1 MIAALEG
8 YILAR
13 WNDLFPEHENPN
25 GLSFILMSNMSPHL
39 EIVTFLIIPSGS
51 SEPLLTAK
59 VPRYVK
65 DNDKMR
71 QKAERVSRLKKEL
84 PVHLSSSFPV
94 LVDVTE
100 ISGRLIIL
108 ERSMPMPTIG
118 LELKRGSRLNLIY
131 DNIGEL
137 ELIGDW
143 LIDFFQAT
151 RQPVTTQNIVQLVL
165 NLVHE
170 YENRFLPPLP
180 QRGWLEKMR
189 LVLAQKKNIPYL
201 GVRHTNLTPDH
212 VSLNSGQLY
221 IFNWE
226 NMEERGLPLFDAFHF
241 ITCLALYGV
250 SKIDEAKDRLQTLF
264 LVRGNEN
271 SAWTDWIKRVS
282 NAIGIDEPTRRLLYL
297 LYLTDRALNWTEF
310 EIAENYWP
318 QLFSSY
324 VSWLEQIDFNLETKK
339 KMP

>member
-1 MIAALEG
+1 MITALEG

-13 WNDLFPEHENPN
+13 WNDLFPDHERPN
-25 GLSFILMSNMSPHL
+25 NLSFILNSNLPLHL
-39 EIVTFLIIPSGS
+39 EIVTFLIIPDGS

-71 QKAERVSRLKKEL
+71 QKAEGVSRLKKEL

-118 LELKRGSRLNLIY
+118 LELKRGSRLNPIY
-131 DNIGEL
+131 DNIEEL

-151 RQPVTTQNIVQLVL
+151 RQPATTQNIVRLIL
-165 NLVHE
+165 NSVDE

-189 LVLAQKKNIPYL
+189 LVLAQKKNVPYL

-212 VSLNSGQLY
+212 VSLNRGHLY

-226 NMEERGLPLFDAFHF
+226 NMEGRGLPLFDAFHF

-250 SKIDEAKDRLQTLF
+250 RNVDEAKDRLQTLF

-271 SAWTDWIKRVS
+271 SMWINWIKRVS
-282 NAIGIDEPTRRLLYL
+282 NAIGIDEPNRNLLYL
-297 LYLTDRALNWTEF
+297 LYLIDRALNWTEF
-310 EIAENYWP
+310 DAAENYWP

-324 VSWLEQIDFNLETKK
+324 VSWLGNQKEDAIGMQ
-339 KMP
+339 